1 MNIKLS
7 VPLQNNEKK
16 KSPERQH
23 HDTAYKQLSK
33 ASFKKHPNN
42 NDSVRLVPISPSGIS
57 SYSLRTP
64 GNMISLKIVWE
75 VINRTP
81 SPFTQTNGDRD
92 LEGS

>member
-33 ASFKKHPNN
+33 ASLIKKHPNN

-57 SYSLRTP
+57 SHSLRTP

-81 SPFTQTNGDRD
+81 SFTQIY
-92 LEGS
+92 